1 MVILFFVL
9 RETVLEYTTPEL
21 RAFGAIPP
29 TAFGSGPLP
38 FTTPRAVTVLEWYT
52 PKPCVLQ
59 KTFGGR
65 QLVVPYVTTYGGL
78 EGARQALEN
87 AFYLVVLVVAPGTY
101 VQVHLRCIAQ

>member
-9 RETVLEYTTPEL
+9 RKAVLGYNTPEL

-38 FTTPRAVTVLEWYT
+38 FTTPRAATVLECYT
-52 PKPCVLQ
+52 PKPCALQ
-59 KTFGGR
+59 KTFGGG
-65 QLVVPYVTTYGGL
+65 QFVVPDITSDGSL